1 MTDTLS
7 GLLWSRI
14 EHIYQGVLAH
24 PFVTGLTDGS
34 LPPESFRHY
43 IVQDAHY
50 LRGYARAL
58 AVCAAKAPTEH
69 DTVMFAEHAA
79 GAVAAEQQ
87 MHAELMAELGSS
99 PVDAAAEPVA
109 PTTRAYLSYLLATV
123 YGGSFAEGL
132 GAVLPCYLIYARVGE
147 ELLTRSSPNKV
158 YAQWIAMY
166 GGEEF
171 KAVVD
176 SVLAL
181 TDRLGGELSAAE
193 LDRMSEHFVTT
204 SRYEWMFWDAG
215 YRRETWPI

>member
-1 MTDTLS
+1 
-7 GLLWSRI
+7 
-14 EHIYQGVLAH
+14 
-24 PFVTGLTDGS
+24 
-34 LPPESFRHY
+34 
-43 IVQDAHY
+43 
-50 LRGYARAL
+50 
-58 AVCAAKAPTEH
+58 
-69 DTVMFAEHAA
+69 
-79 GAVAAEQQ
+79 
-87 MHAELMAELGSS
+87 
-99 PVDAAAEPVA
+99 
-109 PTTRAYLSYLLATV
+109 
-123 YGGSFAEGL
+123 
-132 GAVLPCYLIYARVGE
+132 
-147 ELLTRSSPNKV
+147 V